1 VSISSRGLDGE
12 FRLFGVTGVD
22 GREVIPPLEAD
33 EAAERRREIFPTG
46 GRRWALLA
54 GVGAGVL
61 ALIVGA
67 SFQFSGGTETP
78 KVAGSPRFS
87 VAQIDPETGEV
98 SSRIPIESQSALDI
112 DFLDHPMAVGEGGVW
127 LLQPPLL
134 LHLDPR
140 HEEVRS
146 AETDIGIGPSTSVL
160 TAFDAVWVLSG
171 DTLYRVNPGTD
182 EPDVFLRLPEPG
194 GITTYSFAIA
204 DSIWVGQ
211 SDGTLVRLDPRTGA
225 RNQADTGLALDRL
238 AATSDAV
245 WLADV
250 VSGELVRVD
259 AATLEQVGRPIE
271 VSGTTDQI
279 FARGEFLWV
288 LDRQAGVVTRLDTSS
303 YTVSRPVRVG
313 DAATDM
319 AVGSDAVWVGD
330 SGGSLYRVD
339 PSTLDVKE
347 LPVGVPVLGV
357 GVDEASGSVWAYLG
371 KASGHGG

>member
-1 VSISSRGLDGE
+1 
-12 FRLFGVTGVD
+12 
-22 GREVIPPLEAD
+22 
-33 EAAERRREIFPTG
+33 
-46 GRRWALLA
+46 
-54 GVGAGVL
+54 
-61 ALIVGA
+61 
-67 SFQFSGGTETP
+67 
-78 KVAGSPRFS
+78 VAGSPRFS

-259 AATLEQVGRPIE
+259 PATLEQVGRPIE
-271 VSGTTDQI
+271 VSGTIDQI